1 MNKKLHPYY
10 KTGVYGWLGE
20 EVDDNDYIICPICGN
35 VLGMNYWDYQAE
47 NDGDNKCPECEQ
59 ELDYSEIYDF
69 EDTCYFEQLLEI
81 KESKIADLEAKLAES
96 ENKYNDTKELSIE
109 QFHSLTEMLKSS
121 QEEYYKLEQQL
132 AEKEKERHEEWKTGK
147 EWKWEWQK
155 VNQQLE
161 QANQDKISFAV
172 EQFRQLKI
180 DLNAR
185 RGEYYTEKGYKKFA
199 CSVDIINTIIDNQ
212 IKQLKE
218 IK

>member
-10 KTGVYGWLGE
+10 KTGIYGWLGE

-59 ELDYSEIYDF
+59 ELDYGEIYDF

-96 ENKYNDTKELSIE
+96 EKENTKLKEVVDCVDKLKQFNADMNDYAL
-109 QFHSLTEMLKSS
+109 
-121 QEEYYKLEQQL
+121 
-132 AEKEKERHEEWKTGK
+132 
-147 EWKWEWQK
+147 
-155 VNQQLE
+155 VNRDVADE
-161 QANQDKISFAV
+161 IYCEHQDKISFAL
-172 EQFRQLKI
+172 EQLEKMK
-180 DLNAR
+180 
-185 RGEYYTEKGYKKFA
+185 EYIKTNLMSFQK
-199 CSVDIINTIIDNQ
+199 VPIIQEINNQ

-218 IK
+218 MK